1 MKAAKEEIERQLSV
15 ARQREGQLSTELS
28 KLKESATQR
37 QTELDKLAAEAA
49 EAAKLREE
57 NEQLNSQV
65 ISCYLK
71 FILELQSV
79 PFNVAKISFKIR

>member
-1 MKAAKEEIERQLSV
+1 M

-49 EAAKLREE
+49 ETAKLREE

-71 FILELQSV
+71 FILEFQCFLMWQRF
-79 PFNVAKISFKIR
+79 P